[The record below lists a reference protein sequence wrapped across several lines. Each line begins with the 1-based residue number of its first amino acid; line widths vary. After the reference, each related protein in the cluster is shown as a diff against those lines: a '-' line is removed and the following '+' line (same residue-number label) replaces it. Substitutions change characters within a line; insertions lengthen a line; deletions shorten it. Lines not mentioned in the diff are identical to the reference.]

1 MISLRKQYLS
11 ILNRWL
17 PNSNIKRT
25 GILIRRSS
33 VCNKSLI
40 YWQNYMRGMLLNKKA
55 QLQRQVHLQII
66 VERNQHKR
74 FNQEKRITLKETDLL
89 DMSKMRTQ
97 IKRMMDSYQ
106 KPKKLK
112 KLKNN
117 SMMQIQLSILRLWRK
132 NSTEAR
138 KNMVKQKLSDLL
150 HQENSIT
157 NQWYKFNMKSRRFLI
172 M

>member
-1 MISLRKQYLS
+1 
-11 ILNRWL
+11 
-17 PNSNIKRT
+17 
-25 GILIRRSS
+25 
-33 VCNKSLI
+33 
-40 YWQNYMRGMLLNKKA
+40 MLLNKKA